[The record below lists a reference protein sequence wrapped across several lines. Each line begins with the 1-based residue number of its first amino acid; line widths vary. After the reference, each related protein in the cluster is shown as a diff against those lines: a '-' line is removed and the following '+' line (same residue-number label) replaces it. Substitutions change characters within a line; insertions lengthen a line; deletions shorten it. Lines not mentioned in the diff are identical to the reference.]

1 MTNAPPPPNWN
12 ADASAL
18 LAPLGP
24 PAGFWIRVIATLIDW
39 VIVVFLASLLVGVI
53 AGAVFASG
61 ESAAGE
67 IVAGIGIFI
76 GIFGLIA
83 LSWLCEAIMTSSP
96 RGATFGKRAVLR
108 YAGHQGELMTDC
120 RYSRDQERLRRPR

>member
-12 ADASAL
+12 AHAPAL
-18 LAPLGP
+18 VAPLGP
-24 PAGFWIRVIATLIDW
+24 PAGFWIRVVATLIDW
-39 VIVVFLASLLVGVI
+39 VIIVFLASLLVAVI
-53 AGAVFASG
+53 AGSFFAAG
-61 ESAAGE
+61 ESAARE

-83 LSWLCEAIMTSSP
+83 LSWLYEAIMTSSP
-96 RGATFGKRAVLR
+96 RGATFGKRAILR